1 MPESKFNPLGII
13 DNIIGTSFDED
24 KSSNK
29 PAMSD
34 EDIRKSSTEYKQ
46 DIVKFNSFLD
56 DEVFSDEN
64 LMRSYADTDS
74 FADIFK
80 DEDKLEEV
88 SDKIRRSIGI
98 NPWYMRDVEND
109 FKSLKKSDVT
119 EMISSRIAKKSEDEY
134 KLIRDENLFEA
145 IKDNESYYDVVDQT
159 IEDDETASPEAILAS
174 KYRNSPKTE
183 ADRKEYEQSIN
194 TLNKKKS
201 EENKI
206 KKDLNKVT
214 SMASGG
220 VGAVGLPDL
229 EQEIIVL
236 DDFKEV
242 IISNFGEEQKVT
254 SEVEKL
260 IELRVKQ
267 DESTLESLYNSNVED
282 RVAFKLKGRQTS
294 DYISE
299 GGTQLNMFMQGMGY
313 TGTKQEDGNFIYKDV
328 KYKDVLKYSTY
339 LNESDDS
346 LKPVTFDGSAE
357 DFEKALVKFK
367 DINKQIEIERKALN
381 HAFIENKS
389 LRNIEKSDLTE
400 MVDSASKLSF
410 FGIDLIPYGGLE
422 STPRKEINAVEN
434 LLLSAGK
441 ELSPEDK
448 EYSRVDFSEQLATE
462 TPGMVMAIGELAF
475 LGSGKNLGMT
485 LIPALVRLNKAASAI
500 RYTNK
505 AGKIVNVAS
514 KLKKGVRPTKEAI
527 KEFAAAAGYT
537 AVRANPI
544 AAFGNT
550 LLNLAITDVEFQLI
564 GGLASEGSTFG
575 ATQQILGKLTPKT
588 ASNIVNF
595 FTKISSGS
603 IGFVTASEA
612 SKIGRAAVDE
622 LLYDESF
629 TDFMDEQ
636 FNDYFEGKKD
646 MRDLL
651 QRGFISMTFGA
662 MLPFKDAKSLDFKTN
677 EGLVEIRNSSII
689 LMAKAQKNGNVKAEK
704 RYADIYTQAQSRI
717 DIIAKAER
725 FSNPLTSKR
734 AYEELLKPQANF
746 FKMQGYNLNVEV
758 INKKTESKNQAEF
771 KSDGTGK
778 GGTITINT
786 VYAERAGVVPHEVI
800 HAAADM
806 VFGKNIKAK
815 KQFQSQLEG
824 ALSQIKLP
832 SGKTVLQE
840 IKDRKSIKK
849 EVKLEEMMAYAGEF
863 LAEPGMRDFIVNSEG
878 YTNVKKVI
886 QKNME
891 QSIGKEFVPELSRQK
906 DVIDFLYNFTNN
918 TLKGYNPL
926 LNIKSSFAEH
936 VEAVEFGPKQ
946 QRLQSEKLDK
956 EQSTPENIE
965 ASKEIQNK
973 YEKLVAEGK
982 SKEEI
987 TKEFQQ
993 PNEKSDFGDF
1003 AAITQSL
1010 ITSYANRNGMGN
1022 FGSISDPNS
1031 KAYSVAI
1038 EMMYGARGISSI
1050 VKNYDPTK
1058 QPLTKTVL
1066 KTLEIRAPEYFNK
1079 ALELT
1084 KVTGED
1090 ISARITES
1098 KIDLDTY
1105 EFKEVD
1111 TYANVEGKTTKG
1123 KTVEQELEISSKSNV
1138 EMVSRIKEVI
1148 ESTPIETL
1156 GHKEI
1161 QKATADI
1168 GKKAIF
1174 EALDLTGKSGAK
1186 ELKRQKEIIEK
1197 NASKIYELVPKSLN
1211 PENLAVTNAAKS
1223 FPSLFAEV
1231 GRAKFS
1237 TAPSSMTKSQKG
1249 AGVKIR
1255 EKVLDSTGKIL
1266 VDAIFKE
1273 GDTNQQSAKRI
1284 ISLGEMI
1291 GGTYSNQKFREVLS
1305 NSTYQEFLYSTNRSK
1320 LENLKLENILE
1331 GFKGSLPES
1340 LASQKLVTEAFEEL
1354 SSKVNDINIRIKPDN
1369 ENYLKSKQDAIVEA
1383 YGKIKD
1389 LISTDKSKDKIID
1402 ILNNVVDSKNFNVK
1416 EAFIAAQKL
1425 AKKALSDIDQQPYEY
1440 ITKIEE
1446 GKSGYDVVIQEAIL
1460 RNPGKKELLENVSS
1474 ELDLS
1479 KPEQKKA
1486 YLDNVNEVILMLPKE
1501 LLFKNGKVIVGLRNA
1516 FLKGVLSA
1524 KESDNFIKKINI
1536 KESTK
1541 GLENLKIVD
1550 FRNVKERLITQLKDY
1565 NNLDSNGNIKPSA
1578 YPKIAAAIRE
1588 SISGR
1593 ANNANFEK
1601 TIESNKKA
1609 LKLIYNALFKHVNSK
1624 ETIEGKV
1631 KSLTFIAQF
1640 FKRNSSIQ
1648 TGVIR
1653 ALGEMTSVSIES
1665 FDIKSLGVEY
1675 NQWLN
1680 KQIETAKNPDSLKG
1694 KKFVDLPTAKQR
1706 AFLKS
1711 RVYTE
1716 HELQTLNFNANF
1728 FDIMLK
1734 SLGEK
1739 ELRSDDFNKLAD
1751 SYKISII
1758 RSALQKIID
1767 SPEFGGNLGTALK
1780 NTAQMSAENVMIT
1793 QAYAE
1798 TTLDLKTGKTYDII
1812 LKEKI
1817 GIFESL
1823 KELGLIQD
1831 KLAKRAKEVTRVSKN
1846 LNVPIVNGKTN
1857 QILLLREAEKIDRQ
1871 RRVEKVTLASENL
1884 SKELNTAIENK
1895 FGVPKE
1901 KVFSKIEASKLGAD
1915 ANKLKLMAWSAQDFR
1930 GLLQPLKGKG
1940 IVGDAAENW
1949 IQKNLV
1955 RPFAI
1960 ANRNID
1966 ADRVAMT
1973 NDFAALKKELK
1984 GLIPDLTS
1992 KAKIEGLSKNIFS
2005 NQDAVRVYIWNKQGN
2020 TTTGLNEGQVR
2031 RLSEYVSSNPQLQY
2045 FADKLIEM
2053 GKGEGYVEPG
2063 ENWETGT
2070 ITTDL
2075 LKGLNE
2081 NGRAKHLEEWQ
2092 ANVDIIFSEDNLNK
2106 IQAILGSNHREA
2118 LENSLERMKTGRNKI
2133 NMFSGKGARLE
2144 NLAIDWLNNSVGAI
2158 MFLNSRSAA
2167 LQTLSS
2173 INYINWSDNNV
2184 LAAGKAIANQ
2194 KQYWKDF
2201 TTIFN
2206 SDFLVERRGGLK
2218 INVSES
2224 EIADAAATS
2233 KNKIKGALKYI
2244 LQKGF
2249 APTKYADSFA
2259 IATGGATFYR
2269 NRLNRYL
2276 KQGLNERSAKDRAFE
2291 DFREVTEQSQQSSRP
2306 DLISQQQASTL
2317 GRLVLAFGN
2326 TPAQYVRIMDKSL
2339 SDLRNGRGDWKEHVS
2354 KIIYYSAIQNIMF
2367 SAAQNALFV
2376 GLFEETDDITSKK
2389 KHLGLAN
2396 AMADGLLKGMGIAGA
2411 GASTLKNIMLEIHK
2425 QNNKKKTEFA
2435 DVGLR
2440 LLDMS
2445 PPVDSKIAKL
2455 RSAGL
2460 TFDYNM
2466 AEIKERGFS
2475 LKNPAYLAGG
2485 QVMAGA
2491 FNIPLDRVFRKYNN
2505 IEKAFDTDTK
2515 NWKRPFLM
2523 MGWSEWELN
2532 ATEEE
2537 RKGNKFKPLTKK
2549 QKGLRIRLK
2558 RDFNLSDKEIEEYI
2572 NNKKNK

>member
-24 KSSNK
+24 QSSNK

-34 EDIRKSSTEYKQ
+34 EDIRKSSPEYKQ

-80 DEDKLEEV
+80 DKDKLEEV

-98 NPWYMRDVEND
+98 NPWYMKDVEND

-134 KLIRDENLFEA
+134 KLIRNENLYNVITNVPSFY
-145 IKDNESYYDVVDQT
+145 SVVDQT
-159 IEDDETASPEAILAS
+159 IEDDITASPEAKLAS

-242 IISNFGEEQKVT
+242 TINNFGEEQEVT

-260 IELRVKQ
+260 IKLRVKQ
-267 DESTLESLYNSNVED
+267 NEPTLESLYNSNVED
-282 RVAFKLKGRQTS
+282 RVAFELKGRQTS

-299 GGTQLNMFMQGMGY
+299 GGTQLMMFMQGMGY

-400 MVDSASKLSF
+400 MANSALELSYFGVDLV
-410 FGIDLIPYGGLE
+410 PYGGLE

-448 EYSRVDFSEQLATE
+448 EYSRVDFSEQLLTE
-462 TPGMVMAIGELAF
+462 TPDMAMAIGELAF
-475 LGSGKNLGMT
+475 LGSGKKLGMT
-485 LIPALVRLNKAASAI
+485 LIPALVRLNKAASTI

-527 KEFAAAAGYT
+527 KEFAAVAGYT

-544 AAFGNT
+544 AVFGNT

-612 SKIGRAAVDE
+612 SKIGRAAVEE

-629 TDFMDEQ
+629 TDFMDEE

-677 EGLVEIRNSSII
+677 EGLIEIRNSSII

-704 RYADIYTQAQSRI
+704 RHADIYTQAQSRI

-946 QRLQSEKLDK
+946 ERLQSEKLDK
-956 EQSTPENIE
+956 EQATPENIE

-1010 ITSYANRNGMGN
+1010 ITSYANRNGMGS

-1038 EMMYGARGISSI
+1038 EMMYGTRGISSI

-1090 ISARITES
+1090 ISTRITES

-1340 LASQKLVTEAFEEL
+1340 LAS
-1354 SSKVNDINIRIKPDN
+1354 
-1369 ENYLKSKQDAIVEA
+1369 ENL
-1383 YGKIKD
+1383 GKIEDYNIFEKEFKLINWDD
-1389 LISTDKSKDKIID
+1389 LRENPIDKIINIVDQLKSLTIKEKDTLLKEINDNFNFQLKEGKAVDLKTAIEEIKTDKKAQEEVLNAFAENSKFNEQMFESVPIEQYGNYFNFGNALRKQGIEVEFDTNWKKDPNKVKEFDRFTVEVLSSLSQD
-1402 ILNNVVDSKNFNVK
+1402 IVNLPQVMASFGWAIADVPELNFNVNGKMVNRSAAMRNKFIK
-1416 EAFIAAQKL
+1416 ENNLDKLPKKTNNSKFMSARVVKRMTAA
-1425 AKKALSDIDQQPYEY
+1425 ALENY
-1440 ITKIEE
+1440 TKIEDFVKE
-1446 GKSGYDVVIQEAIL
+1446 LIYGTGKGRSKGLIKGLTKKDFNTEKEYKEYKKKITSKEKDGFKEYLELVRANRDVHLQLLTSIFEVYSKDPSKNIENVYRLFQMETSNRNIL
-1460 RNPGKKELLENVSS
+1460 SNASNYRFVSIIPATKKGAMRSEHSVHLSNFYINTMMNMISNNKNIEKFKSNQDKLQKSFNQSIINEEVQKYFDSKEQGGFSLGIVTSTAQNPVMNWARNKFLLEN
-1474 ELDLS
+1474 
-1479 KPEQKKA
+1479 
-1486 YLDNVNEVILMLPKE
+1486 
-1501 LLFKNGKVIVGLRNA
+1501 
-1516 FLKGVLSA
+1516 
-1524 KESDNFIKKINI
+1524 
-1536 KESTK
+1536 T
-1541 GLENLKIVD
+1541 
-1550 FRNVKERLITQLKDY
+1550 
-1565 NNLDSNGNIKPSA
+1565 
-1578 YPKIAAAIRE
+1578 
-1588 SISGR
+1588 
-1593 ANNANFEK
+1593 
-1601 TIESNKKA
+1601 
-1609 LKLIYNALFKHVNSK
+1609 
-1624 ETIEGKV
+1624 
-1631 KSLTFIAQF
+1631 
-1640 FKRNSSIQ
+1640 
-1648 TGVIR
+1648 
-1653 ALGEMTSVSIES
+1653 
-1665 FDIKSLGVEY
+1665 
-1675 NQWLN
+1675 
-1680 KQIETAKNPDSLKG
+1680 
-1694 KKFVDLPTAKQR
+1694 VDLR
-1706 AFLKS
+1706 
-1711 RVYTE
+1711 
-1716 HELQTLNFNANF
+1716 
-1728 FDIMLK
+1728 
-1734 SLGEK
+1734 
-1739 ELRSDDFNKLAD
+1739 
-1751 SYKISII
+1751 
-1758 RSALQKIID
+1758 
-1767 SPEFGGNLGTALK
+1767 
-1780 NTAQMSAENVMIT
+1780 
-1793 QAYAE
+1793 
-1798 TTLDLKTGKTYDII
+1798 TGKTLKQGLEESVGVARSYENIKDMLIRARAADI
-1812 LKEKI
+1812 KV
-1817 GIFESL
+1817 G
-1823 KELGLIQD
+1823 
-1831 KLAKRAKEVTRVSKN
+1831 N
-1846 LNVPIVNGKTN
+1846 KTN
-1857 QILLLREAEKIDRQ
+1857 AEILVDLKLKGISETNKKLQEI
-1871 RRVEKVTLASENL
+1871 TLASENL

-1940 IVGDAAENW
+1940 VIGDAAENW

-2118 LENSLERMKTGRNKI
+2118 LENSLQRMKTGRNKI

-2158 MFLNSRSAA
+2158 MFLNSRSAV

-2173 INYINWSDNNV
+2173 INYINWTDNNV
-2184 LAAGKAIANQ
+2184 LAAGKAVANQ

-2224 EIADAAATS
+2224 EIADAAANS
-2233 KNKIKGALKYI
+2233 KNKVKGALNYI

-2249 APTKYADSFA
+2249 GPTKYADSFA

-2354 KIIYYSAIQNIMF
+2354 KIIYYSTIQNLMF

-2376 GLFEETDDITSKK
+2376 GLFEETDDTTDDKK
-2389 KHLGLAN
+2389 VLGMAN
-2396 AMADGLLKGMGIAGA
+2396 QLADGLLKGMGIAGA
-2411 GASTLKNIMLEIHK
+2411 AVSTSKNIMLEIHK
-2425 QNNKKKTEFA
+2425 QNNKKKSSFK
-2435 DVGLR
+2435 DVSLK

-2445 PPVDSKIAKL
+2445 PPVDSKIGKL

-2466 AEIKERGFS
+2466 DEIKSKGFS
-2475 LKNPAYLAGG
+2475 LDNPAYLAGA
-2485 QVMAGA
+2485 QVVSGG

-2505 IEKAFDTDTK
+2505 ISNAFDTDTK

-2549 QKGLRIRLK
+2549 QKSLRIRLK
-2558 RDFNLSDKEIEEYI
+2558 RDFNLNDKEVEEYI

>member
-24 KSSNK
+24 QSSNK

-34 EDIRKSSTEYKQ
+34 EDIRKSSPEYKQ

-98 NPWYMRDVEND
+98 NPWYMKDVEND

-119 EMISSRIAKKSEDEY
+119 EMISSRIAEKSEDEY
-134 KLIRDENLFEA
+134 KLIRNENLFEA

-159 IEDDETASPEAILAS
+159 IEDDITASPEAKLAS

-242 IISNFGEEQKVT
+242 TISNFGEEQKVT

-267 DESTLESLYNSNVED
+267 DEPTLESLYNSNVED
-282 RVAFKLKGRQTS
+282 RVAFELKGRQTS

-367 DINKQIEIERKALN
+367 DINKQIQIERKALN

-410 FGIDLIPYGGLE
+410 FGLDLIPYGGLE

-462 TPGMVMAIGELAF
+462 TPGMIQAVGELAF
-475 LGSGKNLGMT
+475 LGSGKKLGMT
-485 LIPALVRLNKAASAI
+485 LIPALVRLNKAAAAI

-514 KLKKGVRPTKEAI
+514 KLKKGVRPTADAI
-527 KEFAAAAGYT
+527 KEFASVAGYK
-537 AVRANPI
+537 AKRANPI

-550 LLNLAITDVEFQLI
+550 VLNLAITDLEFQLI
-564 GGLASEGSTFG
+564 GGKALEGSIFG
-575 ATQQILGKLTPKT
+575 GTQQILGKLTPKT
-588 ASNIVNF
+588 ASNIANF

-629 TDFMDEQ
+629 TDFMDEE
-636 FNDYFEGKKD
+636 FNDYFDGKKD
-646 MRDLL
+646 IRDLL

-662 MLPFKDAKSLDFKTN
+662 MLPLKDAKSLDFKTN
-677 EGLVEIRNSSII
+677 EGLIEIRNSSIVLI
-689 LMAKAQKNGNVKAEK
+689 AKAQKNGDVKAEK
-704 RYADIYTQAQSRI
+704 RHVDIYTQAQSRI

-946 QRLQSEKLDK
+946 ERLQSEKLDK
-956 EQSTPENIE
+956 EQATPENIE
-965 ASKEIQNK
+965 ASKKTQDK
-973 YEKLVAEGK
+973 YENFVKEGLSTEQIYRKLTGPSVSEVKLPSGK
-982 SKEEI
+982 TVLQENQFG
-987 TKEFQQ
+987 EFT
-993 PNEKSDFGDF
+993 
-1003 AAITQSL
+1003 AIAQSV
-1010 ITSYANRNGMGN
+1010 ITSYINRYNLKN
-1022 FGSISDPNS
+1022 IGSIKDNNS
-1031 KAYSVAI
+1031 TAYYVAT
-1038 EMMYGARGISSI
+1038 EMIYGPRGISSI
-1050 VKNYDPTK
+1050 IKNYNPEI
-1058 QPLTKTVL
+1058 QPLTKNVL
-1066 KTLEIRAPEYFNK
+1066 NILRTRAPGYFK
-1079 ALELT
+1079 SALEFA
-1084 KVTGED
+1084 GNIGND
-1090 ISARITES
+1090 ISDPS
-1098 KIDLDTY
+1098 
-1105 EFKEVD
+1105 
-1111 TYANVEGKTTKG
+1111 VEAKLNEASGNFYDFQEPSSYSENNNKTKSLI
-1123 KTVEQELEISSKSNV
+1123 TVEKQLGISPESNV
-1138 EMVSRIKEVI
+1138 EMVKRIQEVI
-1148 ESTPIETL
+1148 ESTSIEALT
-1156 GHKEI
+1156 HAII

-1174 EALDLTGKSGAK
+1174 EALDLTGKSGTK

-1197 NASKIYELVPKSLN
+1197 NASKIYELTPKSLN
-1211 PENLAVTNAAKS
+1211 PENLTVTNAAKS

-1340 LASQKLVTEAFEEL
+1340 LAS
-1354 SSKVNDINIRIKPDN
+1354 
-1369 ENYLKSKQDAIVEA
+1369 ENL
-1383 YGKIKD
+1383 GKIEDYNIFEKEFKLINWDD
-1389 LISTDKSKDKIID
+1389 LRENPIDKIINIVDQLKSLTIKEKDTLLKEINDNFNFQLKEGKAVDLKTAMEEIKTDKKTQEEVLNAFAENSKFNEQMFESVPIEQYGNYGSFGDALRKQGVPVKFDTNWKKD
-1402 ILNNVVDSKNFNVK
+1402 INQVEDFNNFTTEVLSPLPKYIRNLPQVKASFGWATADKPELRFNVNGKIVHRTAKMRDEFFKDKFSNVDSKKETNSKVMPARVVKSMLSKAVEANIDPIYIAKEVIYGTGKGRSKGLIKGLTKKDFNTEKEYKEYKKKITSKEKDGFKEYLQLVRANRDVHLQLLTSIFEVYSKDPSKNLENVFRLFQMETSNRNFLSNASNYRFVSIIPATNKSAMRSEHSVHLSNFYINTMMNMISNNKNIEKFKSNQDKLQKSFNQSIINEEVQKYFDSK
-1416 EAFIAAQKL
+1416 EQGGFSLGIVTSTAQNPVMNW
-1425 AKKALSDIDQQPYEY
+1425 A
-1440 ITKIEE
+1440 
-1446 GKSGYDVVIQEAIL
+1446 
-1460 RNPGKKELLENVSS
+1460 RNKFLLENTV
-1474 ELDLS
+1474 DLRT
-1479 KPEQKKA
+1479 
-1486 YLDNVNEVILMLPKE
+1486 
-1501 LLFKNGKVIVGLRNA
+1501 GKTLKQGLEESVGVAR
-1516 FLKGVLSA
+1516 SY
-1524 KESDNFIKKINI
+1524 ENI
-1536 KESTK
+1536 KDM
-1541 GLENLKIVD
+1541 L
-1550 FRNVKERLITQLKDY
+1550 
-1565 NNLDSNGNIKPSA
+1565 
-1578 YPKIAAAIRE
+1578 
-1588 SISGR
+1588 
-1593 ANNANFEK
+1593 
-1601 TIESNKKA
+1601 
-1609 LKLIYNALFKHVNSK
+1609 
-1624 ETIEGKV
+1624 
-1631 KSLTFIAQF
+1631 
-1640 FKRNSSIQ
+1640 
-1648 TGVIR
+1648 IR
-1653 ALGEMTSVSIES
+1653 ARAA
-1665 FDIKSLGVEY
+1665 DIKVG
-1675 NQWLN
+1675 N
-1680 KQIETAKNPDSLKG
+1680 KTNAEI
-1694 KKFVDLPTAKQR
+1694 FVDLK
-1706 AFLKS
+1706 LKGIS
-1711 RVYTE
+1711 ETNKK
-1716 HELQTLNFNANF
+1716 LQE
-1728 FDIMLK
+1728 I
-1734 SLGEK
+1734 
-1739 ELRSDDFNKLAD
+1739 
-1751 SYKISII
+1751 
-1758 RSALQKIID
+1758 
-1767 SPEFGGNLGTALK
+1767 
-1780 NTAQMSAENVMIT
+1780 
-1793 QAYAE
+1793 
-1798 TTLDLKTGKTYDII
+1798 
-1812 LKEKI
+1812 
-1817 GIFESL
+1817 
-1823 KELGLIQD
+1823 
-1831 KLAKRAKEVTRVSKN
+1831 
-1846 LNVPIVNGKTN
+1846 
-1857 QILLLREAEKIDRQ
+1857 
-1871 RRVEKVTLASENL
+1871 TLASENL

-1940 IVGDAAENW
+1940 VIGDAAENW

-2118 LENSLERMKTGRNKI
+2118 LENSLQRMKTGRNKI

-2158 MFLNSRSAA
+2158 MFLNSRSAV

-2184 LAAGKAIANQ
+2184 LAAGKAVANQ

-2224 EIADAAATS
+2224 EIADAAANS
-2233 KNKIKGALKYI
+2233 KNKVKGALNYI

-2249 APTKYADSFA
+2249 GPTKYADSFA

-2339 SDLRNGRGDWKEHVS
+2339 SDLRNGRGNWKEHVS
-2354 KIIYYSAIQNIMF
+2354 KIIYYSTIQNLMF

-2376 GLFEETDDITSKK
+2376 GLFEETDDTTDDKK
-2389 KHLGLAN
+2389 VLGMAN
-2396 AMADGLLKGMGIAGA
+2396 QLADGLLKGMGIAGA
-2411 GASTLKNIMLEIHK
+2411 AVSTSKNIMLEIHK
-2425 QNNKKKTEFA
+2425 QNNKKKSSFK
-2435 DVGLR
+2435 DVSLK

-2445 PPVDSKIAKL
+2445 PPVDSKIGKL

-2466 AEIKERGFS
+2466 DEIKSKGFS
-2475 LKNPAYLAGG
+2475 LDNPAYLAGA
-2485 QVMAGA
+2485 QVVSGG

-2505 IEKAFDTDTK
+2505 ISNAFDTDTK

-2537 RKGNKFKPLTKK
+2537 RKSGKFKPLTKK
-2549 QKGLRIRLK
+2549 QKSLRIRLK
-2558 RDFNLSDKEIEEYI
+2558 RDFNLNDKEVEEYI